1 MLVAP
6 KSQTPIP
13 GDEKTEE
20 GSFNSISCRGE
31 GKPPPK
37 VHWQKYGANIT
48 GDVVIEITYNRGIT
62 NDQRI
67 TTIESQ
73 LKFNGIRYTDSASYS
88 CIIYNSTGKVNLTAK
103 REVECKS
110 HELFV
115 VERDN
120 TPVRCLIAQVKTWP
134 VSTAKHCCKVKKI
147 SRIVVITYC

>member
-1 MLVAP
+1 MFAVTPLNRIFYACYFFLVAP
-6 KSQTPIP
+6 KWQTPIP
-13 GDEKTEE
+13 ADEITEE

-48 GDVVIEITYNRGIT
+48 GDGVIEITYKEGIT
-62 NDQRI
+62 NDQSI

-88 CIIYNSTGKVNLTAK
+88 CIIYNSAGKVNLTAK

-110 HELFV
+110 HGIFV
-115 VERDN
+115 VERD
-120 TPVRCLIAQVKTWP
+120 VGII
-134 VSTAKHCCKVKKI
+134 VSF
-147 SRIVVITYC
+147 